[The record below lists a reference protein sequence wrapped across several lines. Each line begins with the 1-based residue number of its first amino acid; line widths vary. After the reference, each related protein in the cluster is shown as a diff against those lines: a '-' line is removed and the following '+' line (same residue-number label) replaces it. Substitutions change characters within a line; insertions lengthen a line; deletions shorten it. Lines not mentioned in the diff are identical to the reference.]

1 MSNEFKQKSFWERP
15 EGLTGMI
22 TIGLGGL
29 GLFFAG
35 PTLIKLFDTAITLV
49 GNAITLTVLGVILFG
64 LIMIISNPKVHN
76 LVGYFFKSCMR
87 WITGRFV
94 EIDPIGI
101 MKSFIED
108 LRKKNEVLDGS
119 IAKLEGQVKIC
130 ESQVRKNENESKEQL
145 AIFAEARKQGKTS
158 AAQVSGRQSERL
170 NKQNTEQLKPLLLQM
185 QVHLKALRKY
195 KEVTTTVIDDLANEV
210 KAQEM
215 QRNLIKTSWGA
226 MMTAKKILNGGTDE
240 RELFDQAMEYVVHD
254 FNMKMGDIDHFINST
269 QGFVESLDIQN
280 GVFEEAALQR
290 LQEWE
295 QNADSILLGQSKA
308 QLLEHDT
315 VNSTLNL
322 NIGVPVAVQTDY
334 ERLLS
339 KK

>member
-1 MSNEFKQKSFWERP
+1 MTTEFKQKSFWERP

-35 PTLIKLFDTAITLV
+35 PHLIKLFDMAITMLGQV
-49 GNAITLTVLGVILFG
+49 ITIGVLCVAAFLFF
-64 LIMIISNPKVHN
+64 MIATNPKVHT
-76 LVGYFFKSCMR
+76 LIAYFFKSCMR

-101 MKSFIED
+101 MKSYIED
-108 LRKKNEVLDGS
+108 LLKKNETLDNS
-119 IAKLEGQVKIC
+119 IAKLTGQVKIC
-130 ESQVRKNENESKEQL
+130 EAQVRKNDTESQEQL
-145 AIFAEARKQGKTS
+145 AIFAEAKKQGKTGI
-158 AAQVSGRQSERL
+158 AQVSGRQSERL
-170 NKQNTEQLKPLLLQM
+170 NKQNVERLKPLLLQM
-185 QVHLKALRKY
+185 QVHLKALKKY
-195 KEVTTTVIDDLANEV
+195 KEVTTTVIDDLRNEV
-210 KAQEM
+210 KSQEM
-215 QRNLIKTSWGA
+215 QRELIKTSWGA

-240 RELFDQAMEYVVHD
+240 REMFDMAMEYVVHD
-254 FNMKMGDIDHFINST
+254 FNMKLGDIEHFMDST

-280 GVFEEAALQR
+280 GVFEEAALKR
-290 LQEWE
+290 LQDWE
-295 QNADSILLGQSKA
+295 QTADSVLLGNTKA

-315 VNSTLNL
+315 VNSVLNTS
-322 NIGVPVAVQTDY
+322 IGVPAAQQTDY